1 MTGICHKSHKGIRY
15 NCHVRVPFF
24 ITDEM
29 DLAKTI
35 TGMFAS
41 SQGKRPCNICDCLFS
56 SDVTVLGNL
65 RDYIKLREV
74 HNIVTFKLTSPATC
88 RRWSLRGC
96 LTTIAK
102 SILFTPKWTC
112 FFICLALTR
121 AKIQAAGCMLAIK
134 AFSKNFWAW
143 LWNISKLSGSL

>member
-1 MTGICHKSHKGIRY
+1 MCTISVEKSITCYGSPAISYMSIKLVNQELQLRFPHQLIVTGICHNSHKCIRY

-74 HNIVTFKLTSPATC
+74 HNIVTFKLTSPATYH
-88 RRWSLRGC
+88 R
-96 LTTIAK
+96 
-102 SILFTPKWTC
+102 
-112 FFICLALTR
+112 
-121 AKIQAAGCMLAIK
+121 
-134 AFSKNFWAW
+134 
-143 LWNISKLSGSL
+143 